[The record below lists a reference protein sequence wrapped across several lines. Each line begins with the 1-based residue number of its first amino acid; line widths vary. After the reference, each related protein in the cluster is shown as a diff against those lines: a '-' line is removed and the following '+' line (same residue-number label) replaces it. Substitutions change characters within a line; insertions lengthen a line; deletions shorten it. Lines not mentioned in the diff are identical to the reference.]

1 MRKVCALLLATA
13 MLTGPALSAATLA
26 GVTLPDSVQAGGKT
40 LVLNGLGLR
49 SRMMFK
55 VYVAGLYVEQKNADG
70 AAIYN
75 ADAPK
80 RIVLHFVRDVS
91 NTQIKEA
98 IVDGFDP
105 AAKQALKAEIERFTS
120 AFESFAV
127 GDEMTITYLPGSG
140 TQLNV
145 KGQDKLTIPG
155 FPFARAL
162 FAIWLGDN
170 PPSSSLKNGLLGK

>member
-1 MRKVCALLLATA
+1 MRKAFALPLALVVAAST
-13 MLTGPALSAATLA
+13 ALSAATLA
-26 GVTLPDSVQAGGKT
+26 GVTLPDTAQAGGKT

-55 VYVAGLYVEQKNADG
+55 VYVAGLYLEQKSSDG
-70 AAIYN
+70 ATIVN
-75 ADAPK
+75 TDATK

-91 NTQIKEA
+91 NTQIREA

-105 AAKQALKAEIERFTS
+105 GAKQALKAEIDRFTG
-120 AFESFAV
+120 AFESFAP
-127 GDEMTITYLPGSG
+127 GDQMTITYVAGTG

-155 FPFARAL
+155 FAFAKAL
-162 FAIWLGDN
+162 FGIWLGDN
-170 PPSSSLKNGLLGK
+170 PPSAGLKNGLLGK